1 MSTKTAFILTID
13 NEFER
18 EATGKP
24 KRRPDWKKDVTDA
37 TGRTHNVKLH
47 GAEPELDGKGF
58 LKVMRRDG
66 PKPMNPGS
74 TLDDPLKLHQHEGYA
89 YYFPMAKP
97 GRIER
102 MAAHDWEVVQGTD
115 GPVRLK
121 LAEGTKIGAEHLVL
135 MRKPKEWY
143 EEDQRAK
150 EDRAIHNL
158 DEKSSNI
165 GPGKLASGYG
175 DGVQADNPL
184 R

>member
-1 MSTKTAFILTID
+1 MSTKTAFVLTLD

-18 EATGKP
+18 DPNGKP

-37 TGRTHNVKLH
+37 MGRTHHVKLH

-58 LKVMRRDG
+58 LKVKRRDG

-74 TLDDPLKLHQHEGYA
+74 TLDDTLKLHQHEGYV
-89 YYFPMAKP
+89 YYFANAKP

-102 MAAHDWEVVQGTD
+102 MSAHDWEVVQGSE
-115 GPVRLK
+115 GPVQLK
-121 LAEGTKIGAEHLVL
+121 LAEGNKIGAENTVL

-150 EDRAIHNL
+150 ESRAIHNL
-158 DEKSSNI
+158 VEKSSNI
-165 GPGKLASGYG
+165 GAGKLASGYG
-175 DGVQADNPL
+175 DGW